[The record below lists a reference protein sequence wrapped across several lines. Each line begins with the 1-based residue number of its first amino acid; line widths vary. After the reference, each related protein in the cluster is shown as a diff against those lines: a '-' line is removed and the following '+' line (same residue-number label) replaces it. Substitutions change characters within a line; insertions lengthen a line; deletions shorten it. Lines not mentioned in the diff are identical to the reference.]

1 MEVFFAAFF
10 ALLGLMLGSF
20 LNVCIDRLPFDKSII
35 SPPSKCDSC
44 GRRLLPQD
52 LIPLVSYLMLGGRCR
67 YCGARIPKRV
77 FAVELITGFI
87 LAFLYQYFGLS
98 AEFGVT
104 AFWAIF
110 FILVFF
116 IDLEQGLILNK
127 IVYPSAAVALLL
139 AAFAEPSWLE
149 GWRLIPVVSAAV
161 GGAVGLVLFWVIA
174 LISGGGMGW
183 GDPIDRDPELAVK
196 DVESG
201 DLTPDVVESI
211 YGIVL
216 DKVDGRLKV
225 NREATERARAHIK
238 ERRKKEAVPFKE
250 WWRSEREKVL
260 NKDFGP
266 QEEVEDMYRDGL
278 RWAETREE
286 FTRFWQVG
294 KDYSI

>member
-1 MEVFFAAFF
+1 MEVFFTAFF

-77 FAVELITGFI
+77 FAVELITGFM

-183 GDPIDRDPELAVK
+183 GDVKLAGLIGLATGFPLVLVALILGAILGGLAAAVSILVGKRRLGRGQTIPFGPALAVGAMVTIVWGTEIS
-196 DVESG
+196 DWYLGLV
-201 DLTPDVVESI
+201 DLI
-211 YGIVL
+211 
-216 DKVDGRLKV
+216 
-225 NREATERARAHIK
+225 
-238 ERRKKEAVPFKE
+238 
-250 WWRSEREKVL
+250 
-260 NKDFGP
+260 
-266 QEEVEDMYRDGL
+266 
-278 RWAETREE
+278 
-286 FTRFWQVG
+286 
-294 KDYSI
+294 